1 MQITV
6 REACE
11 LLNLSESVLYRLVR
25 RKEIPAY
32 SINKSYLFNRLEI
45 LEWAITNN
53 KYVSPKVLEALS
65 HSAIKPP
72 TIVEALRY
80 GGIHYGV
87 PGNDKREVLREIVRR
102 IPSTAAPD
110 LNGEALFS
118 ALIARE
124 TLGSTAIGNGI
135 AIPHVRNPI
144 VLDVEKPLIMLCFLA
159 KPIDFDALDGKPVD
173 TIFILIS
180 TTVRIHLH
188 ILAHLSFLLQSDE
201 VKQALRPGSNTETL
215 LEVMKKT
222 EASIRSSSDPVADSH
237 EQGAA
242 Q

>member
-11 LLNLSESVLYRLVR
+11 LLNLSEPVLYRLVR

-53 KYVSPKVLEALS
+53 KYVSPQVLKAFSHSITQPPSIAEALQ
-65 HSAIKPP
+65 
-72 TIVEALRY
+72 T
-80 GGIHYGV
+80 GGIHYSV
-87 PGNDKREVLREIVRR
+87 PGSAKKEVLQEIVQR
-102 IPSTAAPD
+102 IPASAAPELD
-110 LNGEALFS
+110 REALFS

-144 VLDVEKPLIMLCFLA
+144 VLDVEKPLIVLCFL
-159 KPIDFDALDGKPVD
+159 KNKIDFDALDGKPVD
-173 TIFILIS
+173 TIFILVS
-180 TTVRIHLH
+180 TTVRVHLH

-201 VKQALRPGSNTETL
+201 VKQALHQRMDTAALLEIIIKSENTISRHSDSNTDNRR
-215 LEVMKKT
+215 KK
-222 EASIRSSSDPVADSH
+222 
-237 EQGAA
+237 
-242 Q
+242 